1 MREHLVDQLTPK
13 EFAALGAACQKVS
26 DHLTRPSRPDRSPT
40 DTPRA
45 ARRTTA
51 VVLPSPHGAGR
62 PSPPG
67 RVRRRGGRPPY
78 EAFSIDEIDALE
90 ALAEFEIEHRRI
102 LAMQTLF
109 YKRRKAGGVA

>member
-1 MREHLVDQLTPK
+1 MEPEDRRLRD
-13 EFAALGAACQKVS
+13 VS
-26 DHLTRPSRPDRSPT
+26 
-40 DTPRA
+40 A
-45 ARRTTA
+45 EKA
-51 VVLPSPHGAGR
+51 
-62 PSPPG
+62 
-67 RVRRRGGRPPY
+67 GRPPY